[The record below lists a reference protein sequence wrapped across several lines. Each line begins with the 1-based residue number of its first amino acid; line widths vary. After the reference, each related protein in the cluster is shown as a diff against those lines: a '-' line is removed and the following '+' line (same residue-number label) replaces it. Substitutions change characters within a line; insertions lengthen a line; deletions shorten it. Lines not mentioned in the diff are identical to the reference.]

1 MPELT
6 YAQLNKATEALAK
19 DLARSGEEIRG
30 YATSIS
36 EEARDTGQIAEGIGS
51 MGVDSATVGETRD
64 LAKIM
69 DGLEAAATSYASAS
83 DTTARSAQAARDQN
97 KDSHH
102 GIGEAVSRS
111 PVGSAIFDVN
121 RAWFAQQ

>member
-6 YAQLNKATEALAK
+6 YAQLDKATAALAK
-19 DLARSGEEIRG
+19 DVARSSEEIRG
-30 YATSIS
+30 YATNMI
-36 EEARDTGQIAEGIGS
+36 EEARDTGQVADGIGS
-51 MGVDSATVGETRD
+51 LGVDSATVGETRD

-69 DGLEAAATSYASAS
+69 AGLEAAATSYAAAS
-83 DTTARSAQAARDQN
+83 NTTARSAQAARDQN

-111 PVGSAIFDVN
+111 SVGSHIYDVN
-121 RAWFAQQ
+121 RAWFAQE